1 MGSVNQARM
10 LTLARRVARPLSSQ
24 SRRSFPLRLSLVM
37 PRAQP
42 LEIHRSVIVT
52 RFDMVTVRASCGAA
66 RAVMQQ
72 RFAPAT
78 SARADEGAAL
88 IPIGRE
94 PRRPVTRLPRH
105 GHSSC
110 SHARAWYDSA
120 PAPVG
125 AERSGGQVICAD
137 TVIGNGPLLTR
148 GATLGEYAVTPPRAS
163 DATKPTSGARPAQQ
177 ASRYP
182 PPDTG
187 EHPPASLAERG
198 DTAASTCAPSH
209 P

>member
-1 MGSVNQARM
+1 
-10 LTLARRVARPLSSQ
+10 
-24 SRRSFPLRLSLVM
+24 M

-66 RAVMQQ
+66 RAVMQE

-78 SARADEGAAL
+78 SASADEGAAL
-88 IPIGRE
+88 IPIIRE

-105 GHSSC
+105 GHSSR
-110 SHARAWYDSA
+110 SHAHAVYDSA

-125 AERSGGQVICAD
+125 ADRSGGQVICAD

>member
-24 SRRSFPLRLSLVM
+24 SRRSFPLRLALVM
-37 PRAQP
+37 PCTQP
-42 LEIHRSVIVT
+42 LEIRRSMVITWRDVVALGT
-52 RFDMVTVRASCGAA
+52 SCRAA

-78 SARADEGAAL
+78 SASADESATL

-105 GHSSC
+105 DHSSC

-125 AERSGGQVICAD
+125 ADRSGGQVICAD

-148 GATLGEYAVTPPRAS
+148 GATL
-163 DATKPTSGARPAQQ
+163 
-177 ASRYP
+177 
-182 PPDTG
+182 
-187 EHPPASLAERG
+187 
-198 DTAASTCAPSH
+198 
-209 P
+209 

>member
-1 MGSVNQARM
+1 MVITWRDV
-10 LTLARRVARPLSSQ
+10 VALG
-24 SRRSFPLRLSLVM
+24 
-37 PRAQP
+37 
-42 LEIHRSVIVT
+42 T
-52 RFDMVTVRASCGAA
+52 SCRAA

-78 SARADEGAAL
+78 SASADESATL

-105 GHSSC
+105 DHSSC

-137 TVIGNGPLLTR
+137 TVKVMTRCLRAGP
-148 GATLGEYAVTPPRAS
+148 
-163 DATKPTSGARPAQQ
+163 
-177 ASRYP
+177 
-182 PPDTG
+182 
-187 EHPPASLAERG
+187 H
-198 DTAASTCAPSH
+198 
-209 P
+209 

>member
-1 MGSVNQARM
+1 MVITWRDV
-10 LTLARRVARPLSSQ
+10 VALG
-24 SRRSFPLRLSLVM
+24 
-37 PRAQP
+37 
-42 LEIHRSVIVT
+42 T
-52 RFDMVTVRASCGAA
+52 SCRAA

-78 SARADEGAAL
+78 GAGTDEGTAL

-105 GHSSC
+105 GHSSR
-110 SHARAWYDSA
+110 SHAHAVYDSA

-137 TVIGNGPLLTR
+137 TVIGNDPLLTL
-148 GATLGEYAVTPPRAS
+148 GATLGEYSVTPPRAS
-163 DATKPTSGARPAQQ
+163 DATQPTSGACPARQ

-187 EHPPASLAERG
+187 ERPPALLAERG